1 MNTMNNKA
9 LSIKTILWFFIIV
22 IIITL
27 LSIAFVFIKQQTKLQ
42 NKLIYSQLQQVTS
55 NVAQRFD
62 KEIELAQNS
71 VRQLKGYIPILD
83 MDVEKKVAFLQN
95 MMANNL
101 QFNSNHYSNYIAFE
115 AKKANQYFKQRG
127 KLLLAHKNISLLDTV
142 RYNKP
147 QHVIHKSINR
157 PSYANDP
164 RKSWYYLSK
173 HTPDMQITPIYFDN
187 DYTKTTLI
195 SLSQGLY
202 EYQTFEG
209 VVGISI
215 LVDTFFEDVENKRF
229 GDTGYMFLVDYN
241 EGIVLS
247 TTNDTRFVNSP
258 ERQNINLYTDD
269 NSMPFWKNVIN
280 EDTPYLEVP
289 NDAEELYTLSSKKL
303 RLLPWTLVSY
313 QKTSELKDNSQSS
326 IGFLIFIIGF
336 IILLLFILMFIFF
349 KMLILPLRVVRQSIK
364 NFTKP
369 NQTFIVPP
377 KAVIELQVLATDFK
391 AVTTKLIK
399 INHEKNECVKT
410 LQNTIAS
417 NVEQEKQ
424 LEQCQNKLRKL
435 HGKTKLFQ
443 TDLEKSHLEIQKARV
458 KIQKYKL
465 DSKRAKV
472 QTRTADQTKTQ
483 FLANM
488 GLELRTPMNAIIGY
502 TEMLQEDAKELQQNE
517 FLFDLQKIHGASF
530 HLLDLINNLF
540 DMSQI
545 ESSQLDLYLETFDI
559 APMIQDV
566 VATVTPLLEKRSN
579 ILKVSCDPALGT
591 MSADL
596 TKVRQNLINLLSNA
610 NKFSKQSIITLDVT
624 REAIDGSD
632 WIMFHVIDQGIGMVQ
647 EQIEKLFQA
656 FAQFEIEQ
664 ASKGNV
670 SLSLAVTK
678 QFCQIMGGD
687 ISVESQF
694 GQGSTFTMRL
704 PAQVTP
710 VEK

>member
-1 MNTMNNKA
+1 MNNINNKA
-9 LSIKTILWFFIIV
+9 LSIKVILWFFLIV
-22 IIITL
+22 ITIAL
-27 LSIAFVFIKQQTKLQ
+27 LSIAIIFMKQQTKLQ
-42 NKLIYSQLQQVTS
+42 NELIYSQLQQITTNFAHS
-55 NVAQRFD
+55 LD
-62 KEIELAQNS
+62 KEIELAQDS
-71 VRQLKGYIPILD
+71 VRRLKEYISILEL
-83 MDVEKKVAFLQN
+83 DVEEKVTFLQN

-115 AKKANQYFKQRG
+115 ADKSNQYFKQRG

-147 QHVIHKSINR
+147 QHVIHKSINSV
-157 PSYANDP
+157 SYANDP
-164 RKSWYYLSK
+164 RQSWYYLSK

-195 SLSQGLY
+195 SISQGLY

-215 LVDTFFEDVENKRF
+215 LIDTLFEDVENKRF
-229 GDTGYMFLVDYN
+229 GDTGYMLLVDYN

-247 TTNDTRFVNSP
+247 ITNDTRLVNAP
-258 ERQNINLYTDD
+258 ERQLTNLYTEDAGM
-269 NSMPFWKNVIN
+269 SFWKNVIN
-280 EDTPYLEVP
+280 EDTPYLEVK
-289 NDAEELYTLSSKKL
+289 NADGEFYTLSSKKL
-303 RLLPWTLVSY
+303 RLLPWTLISY
-313 QKTSELKDNSQSS
+313 QKTSELKHGSKSN
-326 IGFLIFIIGF
+326 FVYLTIIGF
-336 IILLLFILMFIFF
+336 IFLLL
-349 KMLILPLRVVRQSIK
+349 LILILILSKFLISPLKILQESVK
-364 NFTKP
+364 NFPKYNP
-369 NQTFIVPP
+369 NFTVPP
-377 KAVIELQVLATDFK
+377 RTVVELQVLAINFK
-391 AVTTKLIK
+391 TIATKVIK
-399 INHEKNECVKT
+399 VNQEKNECVKRLQST
-410 LQNTIAS
+410 LS
-417 NVEQEKQ
+417 SSSEQEKQ
-424 LEQCQNKLRKL
+424 LGQCQAKLMKL
-435 HGKTKLFQ
+435 NNKTKLFQ
-443 TDLEKSHLEIQKARV
+443 TDLEKSNLEIQKAKV
-458 KIQKYKL
+458 TIQKYKL
-465 DSKRAKV
+465 DSKRARV

-502 TEMLQEDAKELQQNE
+502 TEMLQEDAKELNQND
-517 FLFDLQKIHGASF
+517 FLLDLQKIHGASF

-566 VATVTPLLEKRSN
+566 VATVSPLLEKRSN

-610 NKFSKQSIITLDVT
+610 NKFSKQSTISLDVT
-624 REAIDGSD
+624 RESIDRVD
-632 WIMFHVIDQGIGMVQ
+632 WIIFHILDQGIGMTE
-647 EQIEKLFQA
+647 EQIDKLFQA
-656 FAQFEIEQ
+656 FAQFDMELN
-664 ASKGNV
+664 SKGNAN
-670 SLSLAVTK
+670 LSLAITK

-687 ISVESQF
+687 IFVESQF